1 MANFNLLGSSPA
13 GFIAGGVIPV
23 NTVVMLHSTE
33 GQVVVT
39 TGITSPALG
48 VAMNSAVA
56 GGHVKVQQFG
66 VAKVTAKAAL
76 SLGAQVMTVSTGGGL
91 ITTAAGATAKSI
103 GVALQA
109 ALADGDVIEV
119 QLAIPPVFG
128 PANS

>member
-13 GFIAGGVIPV
+13 GFIAGGTIPL
-23 NTVVMLHSTE
+23 NTVVMLHSVE

-66 VAKVTAKAAL
+66 VGKLTAKAAI
-76 SLGAQVMTVSTGGGL
+76 SLGAQVMPVGSGGGL
-91 ITTAAGATAKSI
+91 IATAAGATAKSI